1 MNYEGGC
8 NPVNVCYVTG
18 LGWKRTRDIVSQ
30 WALNDTR
37 VLPPSGIPV
46 GNIQGSFGYLWDY
59 GAALE
64 NVCFP
69 TDGATTAPYPFYDRW
84 GDSWNVTTEMVVLN
98 QGRSIGTLGFLAA
111 QSAYKTQPWSAPAN
125 AQITVP
131 TGIVPVGS
139 PVTVSLQVPGMDL
152 SGARVTWEARDQEPA
167 YGAMFT
173 FAPQNNGPQWVEA
186 EAQWA
191 DGRRAFAKAS
201 FNANSPNIVWVD
213 DAVPAGA
220 TVGGDGGDSW
230 NWVSSNPAPLS
241 GTKAHESALASGEHQ
256 HFFLGATATLTIGT
270 GDVLYSYVYLDPNNT
285 PSEIMLQWHDGSW
298 EHRAYWGSDNLG
310 YGVDGTSSRV
320 YMGPLPA
327 AGQWV
332 QLKVPA
338 SKVNLE
344 GSTLNG
350 MGFTVYNGRATW
362 DAAGRMSS
370 SATAGTSVSASLRLA
385 STGATLSWKSTSAK
399 SYQIAYKNNLTD
411 STWTTAAQIT
421 ATGSDSSWLD
431 PDALKLNRRF
441 YVVAQTD

>member
-1 MNYEGGC
+1 
-8 NPVNVCYVTG
+8 
-18 LGWKRTRDIVSQ
+18 
-30 WALNDTR
+30 
-37 VLPPSGIPV
+37 
-46 GNIQGSFGYLWDY
+46 
-59 GAALE
+59 
-64 NVCFP
+64 
-69 TDGATTAPYPFYDRW
+69 
-84 GDSWNVTTEMVVLN
+84 
-98 QGRSIGTLGFLAA
+98 
-111 QSAYKTQPWSAPAN
+111 
-125 AQITVP
+125 
-131 TGIVPVGS
+131 
-139 PVTVSLQVPGMDL
+139 
-152 SGARVTWEARDQEPA
+152 
-167 YGAMFT
+167 MFT